1 MPGAVTDKQS
11 RLAQTIMLRVN
22 GFGISRGARQY
33 AWVRR
38 TQQLGIFAS
47 AAVVI
52 VGGATLVGLGM
63 RDDGNDSAGAGGGL
77 LPAARGDDSPSAA
90 PSPTGP
96 SPEELARQERAK
108 RVKALDAALKKYD
121 ATVPEFSV
129 AVLDRK
135 TGQRYSY
142 RGTERY
148 DTASI
153 VKVQVLACM
162 LLKAQD
168 AGRDPSS
175 AEMALAKPMIRL
187 SDNTATTSLFSRIGG
202 KSAVTKCNRRLGLT
216 QTTVNTAWGLTKTTV
231 NDQVKLLAELVDTKG
246 PLDSGSRKQAFTL
259 MNTVDDAQDW
269 GVPSVAK
276 TGETATVKNGWD
288 TRSADGGLWAVNTV
302 GRVVSDDDV
311 DVSVAVLSH
320 NNQTMD
326 AGIAE
331 VEKVAKLTRQ
341 YLKY

>member
-1 MPGAVTDKQS
+1 M
-11 RLAQTIMLRVN
+11 RRVA
-22 GFGISRGARQY
+22 GFGISPIARQY

-63 RDDGNDSAGAGGGL
+63 RADGSDSGGAGGGV
-77 LPAARGDDSPSAA
+77 LPSALGFGDDPPS

-96 SPEELARQERAK
+96 SPAELAEQERAK
-108 RVKALDAALKKYD
+108 RVKALDAALKKYA

-129 AVLDRK
+129 AVLDKK

-142 RGTERY
+142 RGTEKY

-153 VKVQVLACM
+153 VKVQVLACT

-168 AGRDPSS
+168 AGRDLSS
-175 AEMALAKPMIRL
+175 AELALAKPMIRL
-187 SDNTATTSLFSRIGG
+187 SDNTATTALFTRIGG
-202 KSAVTKCNRRLGLT
+202 KSAVGKCNRRLGLT

-231 NDQVKLLAELVDTKG
+231 NDQVKLLSELVDTKG
-246 PLDSGSRKQAFTL
+246 PLDSGSRKVAFGL

-276 TGETATVKNGWD
+276 TGETTTVKNGWD
-288 TRSADGGLWAVNTV
+288 TRSADGGLWAVNTI
-302 GRVVSDDDV
+302 GRVTSGADVNVSI
-311 DVSVAVLSH
+311 AVLSH
-320 NNQTMD
+320 NNQSMD

-331 VEKVAKLTRQ
+331 VEKVAQLTRQ
-341 YLKY
+341 NLKY